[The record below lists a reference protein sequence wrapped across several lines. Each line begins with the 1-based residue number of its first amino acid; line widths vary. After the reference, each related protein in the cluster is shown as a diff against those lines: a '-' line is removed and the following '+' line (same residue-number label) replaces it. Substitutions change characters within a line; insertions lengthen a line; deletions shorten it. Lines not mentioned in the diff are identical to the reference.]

1 MPPKKSRIWATI
13 QVAAFGLA
21 AIAAHAASAA
31 APVAGPT
38 GGADRG
44 GVSVVSRPPLR
55 TVPTYNIAAGLEG
68 EVFPAFANYASL
80 QRAEDRRWGTI
91 AVTINNSTD
100 QPLRNR
106 LTVQIPGW
114 SDVEIQIAEM
124 PAGDQRTYLFAPTF
138 LPRFY
143 QNNEIV
149 AATALVTATDMA
161 GHQLFTGTSA
171 VRLRA
176 VGDMYWGTN
185 FRFAPFIASWVTP
198 HDPYVEQILADAKEY
213 MPGRRLPG
221 YEQHKS
227 VAAQERS
234 TWMQAQA
241 IYQALQKSGLS
252 YVKSSITFGGNEG
265 WSERVRTP
273 RESLRQRSAN
283 CIDAAVMYASL
294 FENLDMEPVVVIVP
308 GHAYVG
314 VRTAPHSTRYLYI
327 EAAMTGRIPFPAAI
341 ASAERGLSHYPL
353 AEVHLIRIHDAREAG
368 IYPLPLPPAAAL
380 K

>member
-1 MPPKKSRIWATI
+1 VPPTKSRIWATI
-13 QVAAFGLA
+13 QVAALGLA
-21 AIAAHAASAA
+21 SVAAHAASPA

-38 GGADRG
+38 GDTP
-44 GVSVVSRPPLR
+44 SVASAARPPLR
-55 TVPTYNIAAGLEG
+55 TVPTYNIEAGLEG

-80 QRAEDRRWGTI
+80 QRPEDRRWGTI
-91 AVTINNSTD
+91 AITINNSTD

-106 LTVQIPGW
+106 LTVQVPGW

-124 PAGDQRTYLFAPTF
+124 GPGDQRTFLFAPTF

-143 QNNEIV
+143 QNHEII

-161 GHQLFTGTSA
+161 GRQLFTGTA
-171 VRLRA
+171 PVRLRA

-221 YEQHKS
+221 YELNKNA
-227 VAAQERS
+227 AAQERS
-234 TWMQAQA
+234 TLLQAKA
-241 IYQALQKSGLS
+241 IYDALQRSGLS
-252 YVKSSITFGGNEG
+252 YVKSSMTFGGNLG
-265 WSERVRTP
+265 WSERVRMP

-294 FENLDMEPVVVIVP
+294 FENLDMQPMVVIVP

-314 VRTAPHSTRYLYI
+314 VRVSPTSPRYLYI
-327 EAAMTGRIPFPAAI
+327 EAAMTARIPFEAAV
-341 ASAERGLSHYPL
+341 ASAERGLARFPL
-353 AEVHLIRIHDAREAG
+353 AEVHLIKIHDAREAG

-380 K
+380 R